1 MRSFSG
7 RTGRPPHATEDERDL
22 FHRHFR
28 DAKPL
33 RSRRARP
40 HEPAPAKPAP
50 VKQSE
55 PVKPVVS
62 AIRAPTRAPH
72 PNPGLDRA
80 TERRVA
86 RGEMKIDR
94 RIDLHGLTLEDA
106 HAALDRFVRQAVRDG
121 ARMLLVITGKGTR
134 SEGAIKR
141 EAPHWL
147 RRGEQAA
154 QVLRILPARAKHGGE
169 GALYV
174 LLRRKRD

>member
-1 MRSFSG
+1 MRSLSG

-22 FHRHFR
+22 FRRHFH

-33 RSRRARP
+33 RSRRVRP
-40 HEPAPAKPAP
+40 HEPPSAKPAP
-50 VKQSE
+50 AKSAE
-55 PVKPVVS
+55 IAKPQ
-62 AIRAPTRAPH
+62 APKIRTPTRAPQ

-86 RGEMKIDR
+86 RGEMTIDR

-121 ARMLLVITGKGTR
+121 ARMLLVITGKGMR

-141 EAPHWL
+141 ETPHWL
-147 RRGEQAA
+147 RRGEHAA